1 MRLGI
6 FLLSALCLTFTT
18 SVSRAADSV
27 ALPNCLLALDEE
39 AQIPAQ
45 EEGTLTKIAVR
56 EGQSVKAGDLLAQ
69 LDDSIPRSQYNV
81 AYYKLKAAER
91 EARDDVNIRYAQAS
105 AKVAEAEYLQAK
117 EANEKVEGAVPLAE
131 VRQRLL
137 KWEEMKLSIEKAQK
151 EIAVAD
157 LQMQVAKA
165 ELAANKT
172 NLERRQLLAPLDAVV
187 IELTRHEGEWAQKGE
202 PVMRVVRMDRLRVE
216 GFLNAK
222 DFREADIQG
231 RPVRVVVPLAG
242 GGRETFQGKIVYVKP
257 LVEAGGEFLVRA
269 EVQNRKENDTWLL
282 RPGVNAE
289 MTIQL
294 K

>member
-6 FLLSALCLTFTT
+6 FLISAFYLAFSP

-27 ALPNCLLALDEE
+27 TLPNCLLALDEE

-45 EEGTLTKIAVR
+45 EEGALTKIAVR
-56 EGQSVKAGDLLAQ
+56 EGQQVAAGDLLAQ

-91 EARDDVNIRYAQAS
+91 EARDDINIRYAQAS
-105 AKVAEAEYLQAK
+105 AKVAEAEYLQAV
-117 EANEKVEGAVPLAE
+117 EANEKVPGAVPLAE

-151 EIAVAD
+151 EIAVAG
-157 LQMQVAKA
+157 LQMEVAKA

-172 NLERRQLLAPLDAVV
+172 NVERRQLLAPLDAVV

-202 PVMRVVRMDRLRVE
+202 PIMRVVRMDRLRVE

-222 DFREADIQG
+222 DFRESDIQG

-242 GGRETFQGKIVYVKP
+242 GGSEAFQGKIVYVKP
-257 LVEAGGEFLVRA
+257 TVEAGGEFLVRA
-269 EVQNRKENDTWLL
+269 EVQNRKENGVWVL

-294 K
+294 R

>member
-1 MRLGI
+1 MRFGI

-18 SVSRAADSV
+18 AVSRAADSV
-27 ALPNCLLALDEE
+27 TLPNCLLALDEE

-45 EEGTLTKIAVR
+45 EEGALTKIAVR
-56 EGQSVKAGDLLAQ
+56 DGDTVKAGDLLAQ

-81 AYYKLKAAER
+81 AYYKVKAAER
-91 EARDDVNIRYAQAS
+91 EASDNINIRYAQAS
-105 AKVAEAEYLQAK
+105 AKVAEAEYLQAEDSNTRVK
-117 EANEKVEGAVPLAE
+117 GTVPQAV
-131 VRQRLL
+131 VRQLLL
-137 KWEEMKLSIEKAQK
+137 KWREMELSIEKAQK
-151 EIAVAD
+151 EMAIAD
-157 LQMQVAKA
+157 LQLQVAKA

-172 NLERRQLLAPLDAVV
+172 NLDRRQLLAPLDAVV
-187 IELTRHEGEWAQKGE
+187 IELTKHEGEWAQKGE
-202 PVMRVVRMDRLRVE
+202 PIMRVVRMDRLRVE

-222 DFREADIQG
+222 DFRESDIQG

-242 GGRETFQGKIVYVKP
+242 GGRETFQGKIVYVKL

-269 EVQNRKENDTWLL
+269 EVQNRKENGTWLL